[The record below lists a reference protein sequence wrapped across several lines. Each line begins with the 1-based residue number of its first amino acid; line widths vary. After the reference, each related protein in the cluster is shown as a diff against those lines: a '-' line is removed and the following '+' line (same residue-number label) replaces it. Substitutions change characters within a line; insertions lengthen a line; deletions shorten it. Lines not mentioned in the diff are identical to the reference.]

1 MAGSIARIVTT
12 SAEVKEGYF
21 MTMANAVNGTVLNG
35 ILLGQIAYYW
45 QNTKK
50 ACAINQT
57 K

>member
-50 ACAINQT
+50 ALKKEA
-57 K
+57 